1 MNYYPA
7 ALRKAKP
14 LSSEAPSV
22 ASRYILLLSFIPLP
36 PLTPPKEGDVELLR
50 SSEGV

>member
-14 LSSEAPSV
+14 LSFKAPLV
-22 ASRYILLLSFIPLP
+22 ASGYILPLSFIPLP
-36 PLTPPKEGDVELLR
+36 PLTPPVEGDVELLR